1 MTLYKTN
8 VNSRKQAGLH
18 QRKQA
23 GRCPHI
29 VTIAIYDFHNS
40 YTLCLK
46 KKKFKNAQS
55 KHVSFIHLKSIFLTH
70 FLLLFNFKVKS
81 ITRNNTLTLPP
92 RILRA
97 KNKIRII
104 QKILSEK
111 ERKV

>member
-1 MTLYKTN
+1 MYGHRNWNMTLYKTN

-46 KKKFKNAQS
+46 KK
-55 KHVSFIHLKSIFLTH
+55 
-70 FLLLFNFKVKS
+70 
-81 ITRNNTLTLPP
+81 
-92 RILRA
+92 
-97 KNKIRII
+97 NKKII
-104 QKILSEK
+104 Q
-111 ERKV
+111 ERSIQTCFFHSLEIHISHTLFIII

>member
-23 GRCPHI
+23 GRCPYI
-29 VTIAIYDFHNS
+29 VTIAIYDFHIHFV
-40 YTLCLK
+40 LK
-46 KKKFKNAQS
+46 KKKKKIQERSIQTCFFHS
-55 KHVSFIHLKSIFLTH
+55 LEIHISHT
-70 FLLLFNFKVKS
+70 LLLFNFKVKS

-92 RILRA
+92 RILGA
-97 KNKIRII
+97 KNKIRNI

-111 ERKV
+111 ERRV